1 MSIEILLLFAAVY
14 LLGVIVALV
23 VIAWLNSD
31 KNEGEVMNEGY
42 GVGSWFTIAFILLV
56 AVGYCVTRP
65 FNWLYER
72 TKAYFER

>member
-1 MSIEILLLFAAVY
+1 MNIGFLCIVAAAYIV
-14 LLGVIVALV
+14 GVIVALV

-31 KNEGEVMNEGY
+31 KYEGEVMNEGY

-56 AVGYCVTRP
+56 AVGYYVTRP

-72 TKAYFER
+72 TKAFFER

>member
-1 MSIEILLLFAAVY
+1 MSIESLLFFAAVY
-14 LLGVIVALV
+14 LAGVIVALV
-23 VIAWLNSD
+23 VIAWFNSD
-31 KNEGEVMNEGY
+31 KYDGEVMNEGF

-56 AVGYCVTRP
+56 VVGYYVTRP